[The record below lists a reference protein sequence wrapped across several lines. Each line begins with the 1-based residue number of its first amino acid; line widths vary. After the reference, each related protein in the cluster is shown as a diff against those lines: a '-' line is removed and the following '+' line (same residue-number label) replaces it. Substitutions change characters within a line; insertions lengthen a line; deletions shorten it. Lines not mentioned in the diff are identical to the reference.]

1 MSNIAL
7 VSPATGTATF
17 SITTPSG
24 TSTDRTLTLP
34 DVSGTVALQGGA
46 GVGKVLQ
53 VVNATYGTETSTS
66 SASYID
72 TGLTASITPT
82 SATSKVLVF
91 VDMTGI
97 GATAASQR
105 SNMAIVRN
113 STNILEF
120 EKEAPYTTMTSEFG
134 LGGVGA
140 TYLDSPATTSATTY
154 KIQIK
159 ATAGTVFWNLKSGNS
174 TITIMEIAA

>member
-1 MSNIAL
+1 MTF
-7 VSPATGTATF
+7 VVDGTNGLTF
-17 SITTPSG
+17 PNSTTQAS
-24 TSTDRTLTLP
+24 
-34 DVSGTVALQGGA
+34 A
-46 GVGKVLQ
+46 GKVLQ

-72 TGLTASITPT
+72 SGLTVSITPS
-82 SATSKVLVF
+82 SATSKVLIF
-91 VDMTGI
+91 VNMTGI
-97 GATAASQR
+97 GAIAASQR
-105 SNMAIVRN
+105 SNIAIVRN

-140 TYLDSPATTSATTY
+140 TYLDSPTTTSATTY

-159 ATAGTVFWNLKSGNS
+159 ATSGTVFWNLKSGNS
-174 TITIMEIAA
+174 TITLMEIAA

>member
-1 MSNIAL
+1 MAL
-7 VSPATGTATF
+7 TQVIGDGLATSGLPAG
-17 SITTPSG
+17 S
-24 TSTDRTLTLP
+24 
-34 DVSGTVALQGGA
+34 
-46 GVGKVLQ
+46 VLQ
-53 VVNATYGTETSTS
+53 VVNATHNTETSTS
-66 SASYID
+66 SSSYVD

-97 GATAASQR
+97 GAVAASQR

-120 EKEAPYTTMTSEFG
+120 EKEAPYGTMASEMG
-134 LGGVGA
+134 LGGVGSN
-140 TYLDSPATTSATTY
+140 YLDSPATTSATTY

-159 ATAGTVFWNLKSGNS
+159 ATSGTVYWNLKSGHS
-174 TITIMEIAA
+174 TITLMEIAG